1 MMLNVKLN
9 DTSHKIMW
17 EESVHS
23 CERIINNMATMG
35 STTSPFENFYGE
47 KLNIIG
53 SFSEFGRIGYVTKW
67 DKLKK
72 KITDKTFKAIVF
84 GYTDNHTR
92 DTYKLYKPDTK
103 RVIMTRDVKKTCWK
117 MTDPAETMNISHKAH
132 K

>member
-23 CERIINNMATMG
+23 CECIINNMATMG

-47 KLNIIG
+47 KPNIIG

-67 DKLKK
+67 YKLKK
-72 KITDKTFKAIVF
+72 KIIDKTFK
-84 GYTDNHTR
+84 
-92 DTYKLYKPDTK
+92 
-103 RVIMTRDVKKTCWK
+103 
-117 MTDPAETMNISHKAH
+117 
-132 K
+132 